1 MVKLNVVDVTTSQS
15 IYPTSIDLGGRRAQS
30 HKGFLPSEIAYLHCD
45 DSIVDHHLFGQKIC
59 ADSCLVLVGK
69 LLVDVLV
76 HQRRLTHARITQ
88 YDHFQQNLLPG
99 RHDRVAMRVTSDN
112 YNFI

>member
-1 MVKLNVVDVTTSQS
+1 VL
-15 IYPTSIDLGGRRAQS
+15 A
-30 HKGFLPSEIAYLHCD
+30 HLHCD
-45 DSIVDHHLFGQKIC
+45 DPIVDHHLFGQKIG
-59 ADSCLVLVGK
+59 ADGCLVLVGE

-99 RHDRVAMRVTSDN
+99 RHVRVAMRVTRDN
-112 YNFI
+112 